1 MPSFGHFETVFKN
14 LAELK
19 NSFLV
24 MTTRSTGHLVNC
36 FEPLV
41 K

>member
-19 NSFLV
+19 NSFLDLAKLFC
-24 MTTRSTGHLVNC
+24 LVNG
-36 FEPLV
+36 
-41 K
+41 